1 VLVDK
6 IQAYKHGSVV
16 WLTRR

>member
-16 WLTRR
+16 WVTRR